1 MNAPPKSYEDGIFV
15 NYILPV
21 IKLYGFDIRPHQVRI
36 FKDGWTINIGR
47 DQNWVATFIMD
58 KLLVQHVLMM
68 TLYDGDFATDAFLV
82 KYEID
87 DDDKVKIIDEDFN
100 VDVSTFP
107 TYDGLVDPKLK
118 ISLGDKAVFRAD
130 DKND

>member
-1 MNAPPKSYEDGIFV
+1 MTTPPSHFEDMIFV

-47 DQNWVATFIMD
+47 NQNWVATLIMN
-58 KLLVQHVLMM
+58 KSLTQHVLMM

-82 KYEID
+82 KYKLRED
-87 DDDKVKIIDEDFN
+87 DSVKILDEDN
-100 VDVSTFP
+100 NIDVSTFP
-107 TYDGLVDPKLK
+107 TYDGLVDPDLG
-118 ISLGDKAVFRAD
+118 ISLEDKAVFRESD
-130 DKND
+130 

>member
-1 MNAPPKSYEDGIFV
+1 MTTPPSHFEDMIFV

-47 DQNWVATFIMD
+47 NQNWVATLIMN
-58 KLLVQHVLMM
+58 KSLTQHVLMM

-82 KYEID
+82 KYKLGED
-87 DDDKVKIIDEDFN
+87 DSVEVLDEDNN
-100 VDVSTFP
+100 VDVSVFP
-107 TYDGLVDPKLK
+107 TYDGLVDPDLG
-118 ISLGDKAVFRAD
+118 ISLEDKAVFRESD
-130 DKND
+130 

>member
-1 MNAPPKSYEDGIFV
+1 MTTPPSHFEDLIFV

-47 DQNWVATFIMD
+47 DQNWVAT
-58 KLLVQHVLMM
+58 LVAPAPAQHILMM

-82 KYEID
+82 RYELGE
-87 DDDKVKIIDEDFN
+87 DDKVKVLDEDN
-100 VDVSTFP
+100 NIDVSTFP
-107 TYDGLVDPKLK
+107 TYDGLVDPDLG
-118 ISLGDKAVFRAD
+118 ISLEDKAVFR
-130 DKND
+130 KNG